1 MALQQTKQQE
11 LDLLWAG
18 YSDLTEQLRKA
29 RSHSARVSEEL
40 ERLQQDM
47 ARLRQQQQETHPL
60 LGAHRAWQAASL
72 LLLCVGIINFSSF
85 VVSLQAASAWPFWW
99 AVKPAPITLLM
110 KQALEWAVPFTNASV
125 ILLFCVQAVK
135 AAWHCLRW

>member
-1 MALQQTKQQE
+1 MALQHTKQQE

-29 RSHSARVSEEL
+29 RSHSAQVSEEL
-40 ERLQQDM
+40 ERLQKDM
-47 ARLRQQQQETHPL
+47 AHMRQQQAASHPL
-60 LGAHRAWQAASL
+60 LGTHHAWQAASL
-72 LLLCVGIINFSSF
+72 LLLCVGIINFASF
-85 VVSLQAASAWPFWW
+85 VVSLQAASVFPFW

-110 KQALEWAVPFTNASV
+110 KQALEWAVPFTNAAV
-125 ILLFCVQAVK
+125 ILLFCIQAVK